1 MTSQQNRPIR
11 YAATDLAQKIAA
23 SQGSS
28 AKTIQVQMI
37 GNKEV
42 SSLLGD
48 LREARKPPATPTFR
62 VK

>member
-1 MTSQQNRPIR
+1 MTTNESRPIR
-11 YAATDLAQKIAA
+11 YAATDLAQKIAL
-23 SQGSS
+23 SQG
-28 AKTIQVQMI
+28 ANAQTIQVQMI

-48 LREARKPPATPTFR
+48 LREARKPSAKPTFR